1 MWLTGEPCRM
11 TLYCVVAKCCC
22 LYEHTDD
29 SKHVVEAVCL
39 FWCTY
44 TKNLES
50 KSLYMHT
57 YLANKA
63 NSHFLIFLCLTGFCV
78 LQSAPNSTNSISEQ
92 WLGSQ
97 PLAKRPT
104 QGWYNQQSESSNS
117 SVIACC
123 VKCQKGAFVGSSQRS
138 SSHMK
143 KTTEHVWNMQ
153 RGRGNTNLSSRCR
166 WGPARCWCPW

>member
-1 MWLTGEPCRM
+1 MQLRVTNSLRMWLTGEPCTM
-11 TLYCVVAKCCC
+11 TFYCVVAKCCC

-29 SKHVVEAVCL
+29 SKHAAYFWYFSSFLAVCL

-44 TKNLES
+44 TKNIVKPES
-50 KSLYMHT
+50 NSLYMHT

-63 NSHFLIFLCLTGFCV
+63 NSHFLISLCLTGVCV

-97 PLAKRPT
+97 PLAKQPT

-123 VKCQKGAFVGSSQRS
+123 VKCQK
-138 SSHMK
+138 
-143 KTTEHVWNMQ
+143 
-153 RGRGNTNLSSRCR
+153 
-166 WGPARCWCPW
+166 

>member
-1 MWLTGEPCRM
+1 
-11 TLYCVVAKCCC
+11 
-22 LYEHTDD
+22 
-29 SKHVVEAVCL
+29 
-39 FWCTY
+39 
-44 TKNLES
+44 
-50 KSLYMHT
+50 MHT

-78 LQSAPNSTNSISEQ
+78 LQSAPNSTNSMSEQ

-153 RGRGNTNLSSRCR
+153 RGGGEHKPFLSVPLGTFAVLMPLVISWLAASLVTTEPFSLLFGASRAFSFLACLV
-166 WGPARCWCPW
+166 PL